1 MHKTFGLKV
10 GLTQE
15 QLDSIDNFQ
24 QSDAFDELQKL
35 ALQFAEDLTERVEV
49 EERVLQGLKARLSEQ
64 ELVELSLMVGLAN
77 LTNRFSEAFKP
88 EFL

>member
-15 QLDSIDNFQ
+15 QLDTIDNFQ
-24 QSDAFDELQKL
+24 QNDAFDDLQKL
-35 ALQFAEDLTERVEV
+35 ALQFAEDLTKRVEV
-49 EERVLQGLKARLSEQ
+49 EEAVMQGLRSRLSEQ
-64 ELVELSLMVGLAN
+64 ELVELNLMVGLAN